1 MAKVKLLKP
10 RSIYCCQACGHT
22 ETKWMGRCPACQ
34 EWSSLVE
41 EVATAEPRRPSATG
55 VADGGAP
62 ISIADVG
69 DKIGGA
75 RITAGIGELDR
86 VLGGG
91 LVAGS
96 IVLLGGDPGV
106 GKSTLLIQALA
117 GFAGAEPD
125 GGRVAPTDGGRVAP
139 TERGRVAP
147 MDGGRAAPTDSGRV
161 DRTHVGS
168 EGAHPNSVRADH
180 HVRPAASARPAVLY
194 ATGEE
199 SVAQTAMRARRVG
212 AARDSIAI
220 VAETDV
226 EKILAHANAV
236 KPAVLAVDSIQTVFT
251 PLLDS
256 IPGSLAQVREC
267 AGRLTQFAKTTGT
280 PTIVVG
286 HVTKDGALAGP
297 KTLEH
302 LVDVVL
308 QLEGDG
314 GPYRILRAHKNRF
327 GSTQEIGVFEMRGA
341 GMAEV
346 ANPSAHLLAERPL
359 GAPGSVVVAS
369 ADGARPL
376 LVEIQALVAPACAG
390 LGRRTAAGVDANRVS
405 LLLAVLAQ
413 RAACDVLDRDVF
425 VNVAGGLR
433 LAEPAI
439 DLGIACAIASSAR
452 GRAIDPRTVMFG
464 EVGLAGEIR
473 AVTLC
478 EQRLAEAARLGFSR
492 ALVPIQNAKRLEDSS
507 GLELVVVDRL
517 QSAIAEL

>member
-1 MAKVKLLKP
+1 MATRAKAQKAP
-10 RSIYCCQACGHT
+10 RSVYSCQACGHT
-22 ETKWMGRCPACQ
+22 ESKWLGRCPACQ
-34 EWSSLVE
+34 EWNSLIE
-41 EVATAEPRRPSATG
+41 QLAHAEPARPSATG
-55 VADGGAP
+55 VADGGGP
-62 ISIADVG
+62 ISIADVSDAVG
-69 DKIGGA
+69 GVRKQSKIV
-75 RITAGIGELDR
+75 ELDR

-96 IVLLGGDPGV
+96 MVLLGGDPGV

-117 GFAGAEPD
+117 GL
-125 GGRVAPTDGGRVAP
+125 
-139 TERGRVAP
+139 
-147 MDGGRAAPTDSGRV
+147 SGS
-161 DRTHVGS
+161 G
-168 EGAHPNSVRADH
+168 P
-180 HVRPAASARPAVLY
+180 VLY

-199 SVAQTAMRARRVG
+199 SVAQTAMRARRVE
-212 AARDSIAI
+212 AAKQAIAI

-226 EKILAHANAV
+226 EKILAHAHATR
-236 KPAVLAVDSIQTVFT
+236 PAILAVDSIQTVYT
-251 PLLDS
+251 PILDS

-267 AGRLTQFAKTTGT
+267 AARLTQFAKTTGT
-280 PTIVVG
+280 PTIIVG
-286 HVTKDGALAGP
+286 HVTKDGSLAGP

-327 GSTQEIGVFEMRGA
+327 GSTQEIGVFEMRGG

-346 ANPSAHLLAERPL
+346 ANPSANLLAERPL

-369 ADGARPL
+369 ADGTRPL
-376 LVEIQALVAPACAG
+376 LVEIQALVAPASAG
-390 LGRRTAAGVDANRVS
+390 LGRRTAAGVDSNRVA

-413 RAACDVLDRDVF
+413 RAACDLLDRDVF
-425 VNVAGGLR
+425 VNVAGGIR

-452 GRAIDPRTVMFG
+452 GRALDPHTVMFG

-478 EQRLAEAARLGFSR
+478 EQRLAEAARLGFKR
-492 ALVPIQNAKRLEDSS
+492 ALIPAQNAKRLQPGEAC
-507 GLELVVVDRL
+507 GLDIVSVDRL
-517 QSAIAEL
+517 HTALAEL

>member
-1 MAKVKLLKP
+1 MAKLKAVKA
-10 RSIYCCQACGHT
+10 RTSYGCTSCGHV
-22 ETKWMGRCPACQ
+22 EVKWLGRCPTCH
-34 EWSSLVE
+34 EWSTLVE
-41 EVATAEPRRPSATG
+41 QVESAGPPRPSSTG
-55 VADGGAP
+55 VSDGLAPTPITDVSEISSAD
-62 ISIADVG
+62 
-69 DKIGGA
+69 
-75 RITAGIGELDR
+75 RLRTGIGELDR

-91 LVAGS
+91 MVAGCL
-96 IVLLGGDPGV
+96 VLLGGDPGV

-117 GFAGAEPD
+117 GLAADRRARSTGE
-125 GGRVAPTDGGRVAP
+125 GR
-139 TERGRVAP
+139 
-147 MDGGRAAPTDSGRV
+147 
-161 DRTHVGS
+161 
-168 EGAHPNSVRADH
+168 
-180 HVRPAASARPAVLY
+180 VLY

-212 AARDSIAI
+212 AADARLSV

-226 EKILAHANAV
+226 ERILAHAHQE
-236 KPAVLAVDSIQTVFT
+236 PPTILAIDSIQTVYT
-251 PLLDS
+251 PMLDS

-267 AGRLTQFAKTTGT
+267 ASRLMQYAKTSGV

-286 HVTKDGALAGP
+286 HVTKDGGLAGP

-327 GSTQEIGVFEMRGA
+327 GSTQEIGVFEMRGG

-346 ANPSAHLLAERPL
+346 TNPSAHLLAERPL

-376 LVEIQALVAPACAG
+376 LVEIQALVAPASAG
-390 LGRRTAAGVDANRVS
+390 FGRRTAAGVDGNRVS

-413 RAACDVLDRDVF
+413 RANCDVLDRDVF

-433 LAEPAI
+433 LTEPAI
-439 DLGIACAIASSAR
+439 DLGVACAIASSAR
-452 GRAIDPRTVMFG
+452 GRAIDPSTVMFG

-473 AVTLC
+473 AVPLC
-478 EQRLAEAARLGFSR
+478 EQRLAESARLGFKR
-492 ALVPIQNAKRLEDSS
+492 AIVPAQNKARLDNAH
-507 GLELVVVDRL
+507 GLELVPVDRL
-517 QSAIAEL
+517 MAAIAEL

>member
-1 MAKVKLLKP
+1 MAKVKALKAP
-10 RSIYCCQACGHT
+10 RSVHRCDRCGHV
-22 ETKWMGRCPACQ
+22 ESRWLGRCPACH
-34 EWSSLVE
+34 EWNSLIE
-41 EVATAEPRRPSATG
+41 EVDSAGHARSASGGST
-55 VADGGAP
+55 DGQAP
-62 ISIADVG
+62 ISISEVREISANDR
-69 DKIGGA
+69 A
-75 RITAGIGELDR
+75 RTGIGELDR

-96 IVLLGGDPGV
+96 LVLLGGDPGI
-106 GKSTLLIQALA
+106 GKSTLLIQALSGLA
-117 GFAGAEPD
+117 AEGP
-125 GGRVAPTDGGRVAP
+125 
-139 TERGRVAP
+139 
-147 MDGGRAAPTDSGRV
+147 
-161 DRTHVGS
+161 
-168 EGAHPNSVRADH
+168 
-180 HVRPAASARPAVLY
+180 VLY

-212 AARDSIAI
+212 AADANLAV

-226 EKILAHANAV
+226 ERILAHAQTR
-236 KPAVLAVDSIQTVFT
+236 KPAILAVDSIQTVYT
-251 PLLDS
+251 PMLDS

-267 AGRLTQFAKTTGT
+267 ASRLMQYAKTSGV
-280 PTIVVG
+280 PTILVG
-286 HVTKDGALAGP
+286 HVTKDGGLAGP

-346 ANPSAHLLAERPL
+346 TNPSAHLLAERPI

-376 LVEIQALVAPACAG
+376 LVEIQALVAPASAG
-390 LGRRTAAGVDANRVS
+390 LGRRTAAGVDSNRIA

-413 RAACDVLDRDVF
+413 RANCDVLDRDVF

-433 LAEPAI
+433 LNEPAI
-439 DLGIACAIASSAR
+439 DLGVACAIASSAR
-452 GRAIDPRTVMFG
+452 GRAIDAKTVVFG

-473 AVTLC
+473 AVPLC
-478 EQRLAEAARLGFSR
+478 EQRLAEASRLGFTR
-492 ALVPIQNAKRLEDSS
+492 ALLPIQNRARLEDTFGMELVPI
-507 GLELVVVDRL
+507 DRL
-517 QSAIAEL
+517 VSALDQL

>member
-1 MAKVKLLKP
+1 MAKVKALKP
-10 RSIYCCQACGHT
+10 RSAYGCQACGHV
-22 ETKWMGRCPACQ
+22 EPRWLGRCPACQ
-34 EWSSLVE
+34 EWNTLIESIDAGE
-41 EVATAEPRRPSATG
+41 APQSASG

-62 ISIADVG
+62 QPITDVG
-69 DKIGGA
+69 EHVGGP
-75 RITAGIGELDR
+75 RRTCGIAELDR

-117 GFAGAEPD
+117 GLGAAG
-125 GGRVAPTDGGRVAP
+125 R
-139 TERGRVAP
+139 
-147 MDGGRAAPTDSGRV
+147 
-161 DRTHVGS
+161 
-168 EGAHPNSVRADH
+168 
-180 HVRPAASARPAVLY
+180 VLY

-212 AARDSIAI
+212 AASQAISI

-226 EKILAHANAV
+226 ERILTHARAAR
-236 KPAVLAVDSIQTVFT
+236 PAILAVDSVQTVYT
-251 PLLDS
+251 PMLDS

-267 AGRLTQFAKTTGT
+267 ASRLMQFAKTTGT
-280 PTIVVG
+280 PTVLVG
-286 HVTKDGALAGP
+286 HVTKDGAIAGP

-327 GSTQEIGVFEMRGA
+327 GSTQEIGVFEMRGG

-346 ANPSAHLLAERPL
+346 PNPSAHLLAERPA

-376 LVEIQALVAPACAG
+376 LVEIQALVAPACNG
-390 LGRRTAAGVDANRVS
+390 IGRRTAAGVDGNRVS

-433 LAEPAI
+433 IAEPAI

-452 GRAIDPRTVMFG
+452 GRAIDAHTVVFG
-464 EVGLAGEIR
+464 EVGLAGELR

-478 EQRLAEAARLGFSR
+478 EQRLAEAARLGFKR
-492 ALVPIQNAKRLEDSS
+492 AIVPAHNARRLEGPSA
-507 GLELVVVDRL
+507 LELIAVDRL
-517 QSAIAEL
+517 AAAIGNL

>member
-1 MAKVKLLKP
+1 MAKVKALKA
-10 RSIYCCQACGHT
+10 RSVYCCQACGHV
-22 ETKWMGRCPACQ
+22 ESKWLGRCPACQ
-34 EWSSLVE
+34 EWNSLVE
-41 EVATAEPRRPSATG
+41 EIGHAEPPRPSAAG
-55 VADGGAP
+55 VADGQGPVA
-62 ISIADVG
+62 ITEVG
-69 DKIGGA
+69 EQVGGPRRA
-75 RITAGIGELDR
+75 SGIGELDR

-117 GFAGAEPD
+117 GLA
-125 GGRVAPTDGGRVAP
+125 
-139 TERGRVAP
+139 
-147 MDGGRAAPTDSGRV
+147 
-161 DRTHVGS
+161 RTGN
-168 EGAHPNSVRADH
+168 G
-180 HVRPAASARPAVLY
+180 VLY

-199 SVAQTAMRARRVG
+199 SVAQTAMRARRVE
-212 AARDSIAI
+212 AATAAISI

-226 EKILAHANAV
+226 EKIIAHAHATR
-236 KPAVLAVDSIQTVFT
+236 PAILAVDSVQTVYT
-251 PLLDS
+251 PILDS

-267 AGRLTQFAKTTGT
+267 ASRLVQFAKTTGT

-286 HVTKDGALAGP
+286 HVTKDGAIAGP

-302 LVDVVL
+302 VVDVVL

-327 GSTQEIGVFEMRGA
+327 GSTQDIGVFEMRGA

-346 ANPSAHLLAERPL
+346 TNPSAHLLAERPA

-376 LVEIQALVAPACAG
+376 LVEIQALVAPASAG
-390 LGRRTAAGVDANRVS
+390 IGRRTAAGVDANRVS

-413 RAACDVLDRDVF
+413 RASCDLLDRDVF
-425 VNVAGGLR
+425 VNVAGGVR

-439 DLGIACAIASSAR
+439 DLGVACAIASSAR
-452 GRAIDPRTVMFG
+452 GRAIDPHTVMFG
-464 EVGLAGEIR
+464 ELGLAGEIR

-478 EQRLAEAARLGFSR
+478 EQRLAEAARLGFRR
-492 ALVPIQNAKRLEDSS
+492 AIVPAQNARRLESPP
-507 GLELVVVDRL
+507 ELALIAVDRL
-517 QSAIAEL
+517 AAAIAEL

>member
-1 MAKVKLLKP
+1 MAKLKAQRP
-10 RSIYCCQACGHT
+10 RTAYGCTSCGHV
-22 ETKWMGRCPACQ
+22 EPRWLGRCPACQ
-34 EWSSLVE
+34 EWSTLVE
-41 EVATAEPRRPSATG
+41 HVDAARDAPRPSARG
-55 VADGGAP
+55 VSDGAGPQPITEVSEIGRAD
-62 ISIADVG
+62 
-69 DKIGGA
+69 
-75 RITAGIGELDR
+75 RLTTRIGELDR

-96 IVLLGGDPGV
+96 LVLLGGDPGV
-106 GKSTLLIQALA
+106 GKSTLLVQALA
-117 GFAGAEPD
+117 GL
-125 GGRVAPTDGGRVAP
+125 
-139 TERGRVAP
+139 
-147 MDGGRAAPTDSGRV
+147 AAPGER
-161 DRTHVGS
+161 R
-168 EGAHPNSVRADH
+168 
-180 HVRPAASARPAVLY
+180 VLY

-212 AARDSIAI
+212 AATERLRV

-226 EKILAHANAV
+226 EKVLAHAHSE
-236 KPAVLAVDSIQTVFT
+236 PPDVLAIDSIQTVYT

-267 AGRLTQFAKTTGT
+267 ASRLMQYAKTSGV
-280 PTIVVG
+280 PTILVG
-286 HVTKDGALAGP
+286 HVTKDGGIAGP

-346 ANPSAHLLAERPL
+346 ANPSAHLLAERPV

-376 LVEIQALVAPACAG
+376 LVEIQALVAPAGAG
-390 LGRRTAAGVDANRVS
+390 VGRRTAAGVDGNRVS

-413 RAACDVLDRDVF
+413 RAACDVLDRDIF
-425 VNVAGGLR
+425 VNVAGGVR

-439 DLGIACAIASSAR
+439 DLGVACAIASSAR
-452 GRAIDPRTVMFG
+452 GRAIDATTVMFG

-473 AVTLC
+473 AVPLC

-492 ALVPIQNAKRLEDSS
+492 ALIPAQNKARLDVVP
-507 GLELVVVDRL
+507 GLELVAVDRL
-517 QSAIAEL
+517 STALAEL

>member
-1 MAKVKLLKP
+1 VAKVRAIKP
-10 RSIYCCQACGHT
+10 KTSRAVWRCQACGHS
-22 ETKWMGRCPACQ
+22 ETKWCGRCPVCQ

-41 EVATAEPRRPSATG
+41 EIETAAPSRPSATG
-55 VADGGAP
+55 VSDGRSPVAITGVVE
-62 ISIADVG
+62 ISASD
-69 DKIGGA
+69 
-75 RITAGIGELDR
+75 RRTTGIGELDR

-91 LVAGS
+91 MVAGCL
-96 IVLLGGDPGV
+96 VLLGGDPGV
-106 GKSTLLIQALA
+106 GKSTLLVQALA
-117 GFAGAEPD
+117 GLARAG
-125 GGRVAPTDGGRVAP
+125 G
-139 TERGRVAP
+139 
-147 MDGGRAAPTDSGRV
+147 
-161 DRTHVGS
+161 
-168 EGAHPNSVRADH
+168 
-180 HVRPAASARPAVLY
+180 VLY

-212 AARDSIAI
+212 AAIPALTV

-226 EKILAHANAV
+226 ERILAHAQAQA
-236 KPAVLAVDSIQTVFT
+236 PAVLAVDSIQTVYT

-267 AGRLTQFAKTTGT
+267 ASRLMQFAKTTGI
-280 PTIVVG
+280 PTIIVG
-286 HVTKDGALAGP
+286 HVTKDGAIAGP

-327 GSTQEIGVFEMRGA
+327 GSTQDIGVFEMRGG

-346 ANPSAHLLAERPL
+346 ANPSAHLLAERPV
-359 GAPGSVVVAS
+359 GAPGSIVVAS

-376 LVEIQALVAPACAG
+376 LVEIQALVAPASAG
-390 LGRRTAAGVDANRVS
+390 FGRRTAAGVDGNRVS

-413 RAACDVLDRDVF
+413 RASCDLLDRDVF

-433 LAEPAI
+433 LTEPAI

-452 GRAIDPRTVMFG
+452 GRAPDAHSIVFG

-473 AVTLC
+473 AVPLC
-478 EQRLAEAARLGFSR
+478 EQRLAEAARLGFKR
-492 ALVPIQNAKRLEDSS
+492 AVLPALNAARLGGRADLEL
-507 GLELVVVDRL
+507 GLELVPVDRL
-517 QSAIAEL
+517 VTALAEL

>member
-1 MAKVKLLKP
+1 MARIKALKAP
-10 RSIYCCQACGHT
+10 RSVYCCQACGHI
-22 ETKWMGRCPACQ
+22 ESKWMGRCPACQ
-34 EWSSLVE
+34 EWNSLIE
-41 EVATAEPRRPSATG
+41 EMPQSEMPRPSSAG
-55 VADGGAP
+55 VADGAAP
-62 ISIADVG
+62 ISITAVG
-69 DKIGGA
+69 DNVGGP
-75 RITAGIGELDR
+75 RRTSGITELDR

-91 LVAGS
+91 LVPGS
-96 IVLLGGDPGV
+96 MILLGGDPGV

-117 GFAGAEPD
+117 GLAVHRGGA
-125 GGRVAPTDGGRVAP
+125 
-139 TERGRVAP
+139 
-147 MDGGRAAPTDSGRV
+147 SG
-161 DRTHVGS
+161 
-168 EGAHPNSVRADH
+168 
-180 HVRPAASARPAVLY
+180 ARQGVLY

-212 AARDSIAI
+212 AAQESLSV

-226 EKILAHANAV
+226 EKILAHAHATR
-236 KPAVLAVDSIQTVFT
+236 PAILAVDSIQTVYT
-251 PLLDS
+251 GLLDS

-267 AGRLTQFAKTTGT
+267 AGRLTQFAKTTGV

-286 HVTKDGALAGP
+286 HVTKDGGLAGP

-346 ANPSAHLLAERPL
+346 ENPSAHLLAERPI

-376 LVEIQALVAPACAG
+376 LVEIQALVAPASAG
-390 LGRRTAAGVDANRVS
+390 LGRRTAAGVDSNRVA

-413 RAACDVLDRDVF
+413 RAACDLLDRDVF

-433 LAEPAI
+433 LNEPAI

-452 GRAIDPRTVMFG
+452 GRALDPHTVMFG

-478 EQRLAEAARLGFSR
+478 EHRIAEAARLGFKR
-492 ALVPIQNAKRLEDSS
+492 ALIPAQNAKRLSAADSC
-507 GLELVVVDRL
+507 GLDIVSVDRVQTVL
-517 QSAIAEL
+517 GLL

>member
-1 MAKVKLLKP
+1 VAKIKALKAP
-10 RSIYCCQACGHT
+10 RTVHRCRSCGHS
-22 ETKWMGRCPACQ
+22 ESKWLGRCPACQ

-41 EVATAEPRRPSATG
+41 ELEHAEPDRVSAKG
-55 VADGGAP
+55 ISDGAAP
-62 ISIADVG
+62 ISLADVT
-69 DKIGGA
+69 DAIGGV
-75 RITAGIGELDR
+75 RTVSGIGELDR

-96 IVLLGGDPGV
+96 MILLGGDPGV
-106 GKSTLLIQALA
+106 GKSTLLVQALA
-117 GFAGAEPD
+117 GLASAGL
-125 GGRVAPTDGGRVAP
+125 
-139 TERGRVAP
+139 
-147 MDGGRAAPTDSGRV
+147 
-161 DRTHVGS
+161 
-168 EGAHPNSVRADH
+168 
-180 HVRPAASARPAVLY
+180 AASAGLGGTPGQGNRTTSQRGTAPSHRGVLY

-199 SVAQTAMRARRVG
+199 SVAQTAMRARRIG
-212 AARDSIAI
+212 AASAAISI

-226 EKILAHANAV
+226 ERILAHAHATR
-236 KPAVLAVDSIQTVFT
+236 PAILAVDSVQTIYT
-251 PLLDS
+251 PILDS

-267 AGRLTQFAKTTGT
+267 AARLTQFAKTTGT
-280 PTIVVG
+280 PTIIVG

-327 GSTQEIGVFEMRGA
+327 GSTQEIGVFEMRGG
-341 GMAEV
+341 GMSEV
-346 ANPSAHLLAERPL
+346 PNPSAHLLAERPV

-376 LVEIQALVAPACAG
+376 LVEIQALVAPASAG
-390 LGRRTAAGVDANRVS
+390 LGRRTAVGVDCNRVA

-433 LAEPAI
+433 LNEPAI

-452 GRAIDPRTVMFG
+452 GRALDPHMILFG

-478 EQRLAEAARLGFSR
+478 EQRLAEAARLGFKR
-492 ALVPIQNAKRLEDSS
+492 AMIPTQNARRLTALDDAS
-507 GLELVVVDRL
+507 GLELVPVDRVHAAL
-517 QSAIAEL
+517 GML

>member
-1 MAKVKLLKP
+1 MAKLKP
-10 RSIYCCQACGHT
+10 AKAPRSVYVCGGCGHR

-34 EWSSLVE
+34 EWNSLVE
-41 EVATAEPRRPSATG
+41 EFGETEAPRPSSTG
-55 VADGGAP
+55 VAVGEGPRP
-62 ISIADVG
+62 ITEVVEISGSRLVV
-69 DKIGGA
+69 
-75 RITAGIGELDR
+75 GIGELDR

-91 LVAGS
+91 FVAGS
-96 IVLLGGDPGV
+96 AVLLGGDPGV

-117 GFAGAEPD
+117 GLCNA
-125 GGRVAPTDGGRVAP
+125 
-139 TERGRVAP
+139 
-147 MDGGRAAPTDSGRV
+147 SGR
-161 DRTHVGS
+161 
-168 EGAHPNSVRADH
+168 
-180 HVRPAASARPAVLY
+180 VLY

-212 AARDSIAI
+212 AARDAIAL

-226 EKILAHANAV
+226 EKILAHAHAAR
-236 KPAVLAVDSIQTVFT
+236 PAVLAVDSIQTVYT
-251 PLLDS
+251 PALDS

-267 AGRLTQFAKTTGT
+267 ASRLVQYAKTTGT
-280 PTIVVG
+280 PVVIVG
-286 HVTKDGALAGP
+286 HVTKDGGLAGP

-327 GSTQEIGVFEMRGA
+327 GSTQEIGVFEMVGV

-346 ANPSAHLLAERPL
+346 PNPSAHLLAERPV

-369 ADGARPL
+369 ADGTRPL
-376 LVEIQALVAPACAG
+376 LVEIQALVAPATAG
-390 LGRRTAAGVDANRVS
+390 IGRRTAAGVDGNRVS

-452 GRAIDPRTVMFG
+452 GRAIDARTVVFG
-464 EVGLAGEIR
+464 ELGLAGEIR

-478 EQRLAEAARLGFSR
+478 EQRLAEAARRGFQR
-492 ALVPIQNAKRLEDSS
+492 ALVPTQNVKRVNDRS
-507 GLELVVVDRL
+507 GLELVAVDRL
-517 QSAIAEL
+517 ATAIGYL